1 MDDSFARH
9 WQLNPEIAFLNHG
22 SFGATPTVVL
32 RRLRELQDQMEYD
45 PIQFLAPERDL
56 EPKLDAVRQRVADLV
71 HAPVSDIAF
80 VRNATDG
87 VNAVVRSFPFEPDD
101 ELVVTNH
108 GYNACSNAA
117 RYAIERCGGA
127 LVMAEVPFPLA
138 DPQEIVDAVTR
149 RFSACTRLLL
159 VDHITS
165 PTGILFPIKELVQA
179 AHDRGIRVLVDG
191 AHAPGSIDVRIRELG
206 CDYYTANHH
215 KWLCGPKVSGFLYV
229 RPEHQHKVLPT
240 VISHA
245 ANRPRPH
252 RSQFL
257 ASFDWTGTYDPC
269 PLLALPTALDFL
281 SQLRPGG
288 WAEHLASNRA

>member
-1 MDDSFARH
+1 
-9 WQLNPEIAFLNHG
+9 
-22 SFGATPTVVL
+22 
-32 RRLRELQDQMEYD
+32 
-45 PIQFLAPERDL
+45 
-56 EPKLDAVRQRVADLV
+56 
-71 HAPVSDIAF
+71 
-80 VRNATDG
+80 
-87 VNAVVRSFPFEPDD
+87 
-101 ELVVTNH
+101 
-108 GYNACSNAA
+108 
-117 RYAIERCGGA
+117 
-127 LVMAEVPFPLA
+127 MAEVPFPLA

-229 RPEHQHKVLPT
+229 RPEHQHEVLPT

-288 WAEHLASNRA
+288 WAEHLASNRALAFAARDAMACVLGVVPPAPTRMLATLVTLPLPMTLEPRQVVELQQRLFREARVELPLYNWPEQGPSWLRVSAQAYNDLAQYEYCARAIQQYL